1 VLGLSS
7 QPVASTSTD
16 IEKVKAIVDSLVRKG
31 VAYAVGLHAYL
42 CNPLWPNISDT
53 LKPAF
58 GEAVAK
64 DVSSEVYNAF
74 KGIDMY
80 AKVKV
85 EGVEV
90 ELGDYLRRYI
100 LGEHISKMILKEVE
114 KRFNQM
120 PEGERR
126 VLSVACAIINA
137 VKGKGYPA
145 FSVRESEGYLSV
157 YSSDGEYFSK
167 VVSSVLG
174 FEVPDVRS
182 LFYKYLLGFQC
193 DGSSRRH
200 VWFNL
205 KIYSFV
211 EAYIEKLASE
221 AQRYIRIF
229 NRREVEE
236 KLNELYRNGDLLRLS
251 VIHEMVYSRPTW
263 ESLNFLSY
271 FKGVRYEDLCKWA
284 KVEGII
290 SDCFVN
296 PLVYD
301 YVKDAMKI
309 LHDKA
314 LSELVESFRKVFE
327 RSGYESICGNE
338 CCTFTKALS
347 KPVYTCFSPWPKEI
361 SVPYV
366 PEGVRVAVIQGM
378 PAQSI
383 LKYLQERRR
392 EELWFFVEGDKLF
405 IAPNTYKAEDH
416 QEVVRVFSNNFSV
429 DFIRPPTPP
438 PVVPISQHVEHLIRA
453 KPSREVLEGIVASV
467 LEDLGFRVSTNVRL
481 EARRGSPIE
490 VDVWAQRVIGR
501 TRFSIYVSCKDWD
514 RAVDRSVV
522 DEEAGRVMNLR
533 DIPQLKVLIAKEL
546 TEPAREAAEAS
557 GFMVIELGRKAEA
570 ENSKEIYEVIYRA
583 FNELFTAIA
592 PPRLREIAEKL
603 AEIRE
608 NLRRVEEEITR
619 LLYR

>member
-1 VLGLSS
+1 VLGLSV
-7 QPVASTSTD
+7 QPTISTSTD
-16 IEKVKAIVDSLVRKG
+16 VERVKAIVDSLVRKG

-42 CNPLWPNISDT
+42 CNPFWPNIDDT

-74 KGIDMY
+74 KGIDIY

-90 ELGDYLRRYI
+90 ELRDYLRRYI
-100 LGEHISKMILKEVE
+100 LGERISKMILEEVE

-120 PEGERR
+120 PEGEKR

-137 VKGKGYPA
+137 VKGRDYPA
-145 FSVRESEGYLSV
+145 FSVGESKGYLSV
-157 YSSDGEYFSK
+157 YSLDGEYFSK

-174 FEVPDVRS
+174 FEVHDVRS

-200 VWFNL
+200 VRFKL
-205 KIYSFV
+205 KIYHVWSNLKVYPFV
-211 EAYIEKLASE
+211 EAYIKKLASE

-251 VIHEMVYSRPTW
+251 VIHEMVYSRPTR

-271 FKGVRYEDLCKWA
+271 FTGVEYEDLCKWA

-301 YVKDAMKI
+301 YVKDVMKI

-314 LSELVESFRKVFE
+314 LSELVEPFRKVFE
-327 RSGYESICGNE
+327 REGYESICVNE

-347 KPVYTCFSPWPKEI
+347 KPIYMCFSPWPKEI
-361 SVPYV
+361 SAYSI
-366 PEGVRVAVIQGM
+366 PEGAKVVVVRGE

-383 LKYLQERRR
+383 LKYLQDRRR
-392 EELWFFVEGDKLF
+392 EELWVFVEGDRIF
-405 IAPNTYKAEDH
+405 IALNTYKAEAH
-416 QEVVRVFSNNFSV
+416 QEVVRVLGEV
-429 DFIRPPTPP
+429 KPPPPP
-438 PVVPISQHVEHLIRA
+438 PVVPPSPSKRVENLIRA
-453 KPSREVLEGIVASV
+453 RPSREVLEGIVASV

-490 VDVWAQRVIGR
+490 VDIWAQRVIGR
-501 TRFSIYVSCKDWD
+501 TRFSIYVSCKNWN
-514 RAVDRSVV
+514 RAVDRSVI

-546 TEPAREAAEAS
+546 TEPAREAAEAD
-557 GFMVIELGRKAEA
+557 GFMVIELGRKADA
-570 ENSKEIYEVIYRA
+570 ENSREIYEIVYKA
-583 FNELFTAIA
+583 FNEL
-592 PPRLREIAEKL
+592 LQQ
-603 AEIRE
+603 
-608 NLRRVEEEITR
+608 
-619 LLYR
+619 